1 MKKIGL
7 LGTVGTAIVLI
18 WSLLSQTN
26 VVSAETMNVPLNSAG
41 SNVFT
46 AEFAH
51 IPLLINGIA
60 VDISVKANS
69 YLTIWCEFRIGD
81 HDFKFTLNDLSLEY
95 HLERDRI
102 EVDGK
107 VSKNGIGYFKATVD
121 TDGIIEG
128 VPKLVL
134 SYYSINLDL

>member
-1 MKKIGL
+1 MKVL
-7 LGTVGTAIVLI
+7 ASLGTVGTIVTVLI
-18 WSLLSQTN
+18 WLLSQTN
-26 VVSAETMNVPLNSAG
+26 VVSAETMTVPLNSAG

-81 HDFKFTLNDLSLEY
+81 HYFKFTLNDLSLEY
-95 HLERDRI
+95 HLEQDRI

-128 VPKLVL
+128 IPKVVL
-134 SYYSINLDL
+134 SYYSINL